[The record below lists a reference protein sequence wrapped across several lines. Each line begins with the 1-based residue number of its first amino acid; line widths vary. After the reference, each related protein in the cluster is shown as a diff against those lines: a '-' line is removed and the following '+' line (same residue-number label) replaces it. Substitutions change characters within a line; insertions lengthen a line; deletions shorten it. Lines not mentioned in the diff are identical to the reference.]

1 MQGFNMGRY
10 RPPDS
15 DPRTQSFNS
24 HTGTH
29 PLGKRASKLSTEG
42 TLTVRFE
49 LPFNIWCAHCSTHI
63 AQGTR
68 YNAHKKRMGSYLST
82 PIWAFECKCRNCS
95 GVFVVQTDP
104 QNARY
109 VVTEGATKKEEE
121 WDRDEAE
128 GDNQNTLAG
137 MRVEL
142 EGAREKRGL
151 RDAVQGLDSLEK
163 PGGSAPDAFASLEK
177 RTTAGSK
184 EAQRQKRLLELET
197 LANSRSADP
206 YTLNSRLRG
215 TFRTEKKLRQGKERQ
230 ERRLKLEMGW
240 AEDRKLLLP
249 GEEQDAEEVG
259 REREEWRE
267 EKQRRERERVE
278 EAVARGERIRE
289 PRTPATASTTS
300 ILSSRERSDKSGKAR
315 SSLAVD
321 TKKRLRSS
329 PASSS
334 SSSTR
339 LNPTASKLARTLL
352 GRTRR
357 AEDPFGK

>member
-1 MQGFNMGRY
+1 MGRY

-42 TLTVRFE
+42 LLTVRFE
-49 LPFNIWCAHCSTHI
+49 LPFNIWCSHCSAHI

-68 YNAHKKRMGSYLST
+68 YNAHKKRVGSYLST
-82 PIWAFECKCRNCS
+82 PIWSFACKCRNCS
-95 GVFVVQTDP
+95 GAFVVQTDP
-104 QNARY
+104 QHARY

-121 WDRDEAE
+121 WERDEAE
-128 GDNQNTLAG
+128 GDNENSLAG

-151 RDAVQGLDSLEK
+151 RDAVQGVDSLET
-163 PGGSAPDAFASLEK
+163 PGASAPPDAFASLEK

-184 EAQRQKRLLELET
+184 EAQRQKRLLELEAM
-197 LANSRSADP
+197 ANARSADP

-215 TFRTEKKLRQGKERQ
+215 TFRTEKKLEQKRERQ

-240 AEDRKLLLP
+240 ADDRKLLLP
-249 GEEQDAEEVG
+249 TGAQDQEEAG
-259 REREEWRE
+259 REKEEWRE
-267 EKQRRERERVE
+267 ERQRRERERVE
-278 EAVARGERIRE
+278 EAMARGERIRE
-289 PRTPATASTTS
+289 ARTPTA
-300 ILSSRERSDKSGKAR
+300 ISSVSRSPLAASERSERSSKAR
-315 SSLAVD
+315 SSLASS
-321 TKKRLRSS
+321 TKRRLLPTH

-334 SSSTR
+334 PSTK
-339 LNPTASKLARTLL
+339 LNPTASKLAQTLL
-352 GRTRR
+352 GRRRR